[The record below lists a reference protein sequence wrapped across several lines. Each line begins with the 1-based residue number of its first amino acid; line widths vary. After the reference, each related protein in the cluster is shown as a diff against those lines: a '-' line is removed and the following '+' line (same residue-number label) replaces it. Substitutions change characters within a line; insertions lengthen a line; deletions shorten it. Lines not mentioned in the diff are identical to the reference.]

1 MLCGGEFGA
10 GLGSEFLLCVREFG
24 VGLGNECVLCVGEI
38 GVSFGGVYM
47 CCVWDRLVRFW
58 WSEFVLRVVEI
69 RLGLG
74 E

>member
-1 MLCGGEFGA
+1 
-10 GLGSEFLLCVREFG
+10 VREFC
-24 VGLGNECVLCVGEI
+24 VGLGNECVLCLGEI

-47 CCVWDRLVRFW
+47 CCVWDRFVRFW